1 MDITFTKISDE
12 EHSVSVRRRDSSEE
26 TAILNS
32 RSFLRH
38 DLAHL
43 AVEMELPL
51 AKGYWG
57 LVANGASLPGDG
69 MSGSELALAE
79 SLAGPVQTLMR
90 LDSDT
95 SKYLYVL
102 EQVIPEK
109 ASPELAQRIQERGRK
124 LQGHWKGT
132 PYRAEMRLLWNGV
145 PSDETDT

>member
-1 MDITFTKISDE
+1 MDITLTKISDE
-12 EHSVSVRRRDSSEE
+12 EHSVSVRRRDSSQE
-26 TAILNS
+26 TTILNS

-57 LVANGASLPGDG
+57 LVAAGAPLSGVG
-69 MSGSELALAE
+69 MSGPELALAE

-95 SKYLYVL
+95 DRYLYVL
-102 EQVIPEK
+102 EHVTPQN
-109 ASPELAQRIQERGRK
+109 ASLDLAQRIQERGRK

-132 PYRAEMRLLWNGV
+132 PYRAEMKLNWSDV
-145 PSDETDT
+145 ASDETAP